1 VALDLSVD
9 PVARARELR
18 AAYDDVL
25 GGGRA
30 PGVLR
35 PLVGESWQR
44 SIAAGVDPERQLAPL
59 AWDVREAAEH
69 RAASPLHR
77 VVPVIERLLGGI
89 ADDAFHVVALSDAA
103 GRLLWVDGH
112 PAVKRRAETMHFVE
126 GARWSEE
133 SAGTNAIGT
142 ALATE
147 HSVQIFA
154 AEHFARRVHP
164 WTCSAAPLH
173 DPATGDLLGVVDL
186 TGPLRTVHPHSL
198 ALVTA
203 AAREAETVLRI
214 EQGRRDERLREL
226 YLERVAR
233 RTHVATAVVTRT
245 GRVLDSH
252 PVGWLTDV
260 PSLPPGG
267 GAVTLADGS
276 EIVGEPLGAG
286 DGVLFWRSRPGEGRR
301 GPAPLGLDALGCD
314 PDTVRVLGERREITT
329 RGAEILVLL
338 ALHPEGLSSEELAI
352 ELYGP
357 GGSAVTARAELHRLR
372 KLVAP
377 WITTRPYR
385 LLGGIRADFAEV
397 RRLAERGELAR
408 AHRRYAGALF
418 PSSRAPGIVRER
430 RRLAALVR
438 RGSTPP
444 SAL

>member
-1 VALDLSVD
+1 MDLSVD
-9 PVARARELR
+9 PVAHARELR
-18 AAYDDVL
+18 HAYDDVL
-25 GGGRA
+25 GGKRA

-35 PLVGESWQR
+35 PLVNESWRR
-44 SIAAGVDPERQLAPL
+44 SMAAGVDPERQIAPL
-59 AWDVREAAEH
+59 SWGVPEAAER
-69 RAASPLHR
+69 RAASPLAR

-112 PAVKRRAETMHFVE
+112 PAVKRRAEAMHFVE
-126 GARWSEE
+126 GARWSEDA
-133 SAGTNAIGT
+133 AGTNAIGT
-142 ALATE
+142 ALATA

-164 WTCSAAPLH
+164 WTCSAAPLR

-203 AAREAETVLRI
+203 AAREAETLLRAD
-214 EQGRRDERLREL
+214 QGRRDEHLREL

-233 RTHVATAVVTRT
+233 RTHLATAVATRG
-245 GRVLDSH
+245 GRILDSH
-252 PVGWLTDV
+252 PSGWLTAV
-260 PSLPPGG
+260 PSLPAGG
-267 GAVTLADGS
+267 GAVTLADGT

-286 DGVLFWRSRPGEGRR
+286 EGVLFWRSRPGDGRR
-301 GPAPLGLDALGCD
+301 GPPPLELSALGRD
-314 PDTVRVLGERREITT
+314 PDTVLVLGEGREITP

-338 ALHPEGLSSEELAI
+338 ALHPEGLSSEQLAV

-372 KLVAP
+372 RLAAP
-377 WITTRPYR
+377 WIATRPYR
-385 LLGGIRADFAEV
+385 LVGGIRADFVEA
-397 RRLAERGELAR
+397 RALAERGDLAR
-408 AHRRYAGALF
+408 AHRRYAGPLF
-418 PSSRAPGIVRER
+418 PSSQAPGIARER
-430 RRLAALVR
+430 RRLHRMMR
-438 RGSTPP
+438 RGTAPP